1 MIPNS
6 EQIGFGFLVFT
17 SLLAIV
23 NPLSAVPLFLGL
35 TGDYTPGHRRRTLT
49 TAIITGL
56 VLLIVFGMLGT
67 FILKFFGITTEAFRI
82 TGGLLLLG
90 IGADMMQAR
99 KSRAKTTKVEEDE
112 ATTRDQIGVIPLGIP
127 GLVGPGAITTVITLE
142 AQSETAIERG
152 FVYVAIVAVML
163 VSWGVLSI
171 APFLLRR
178 FGRTGLNVMTR
189 IMGLLVMVIGVQFI
203 INGVST
209 VASQILGRG

>member
-1 MIPNS
+1 MLPSS

-35 TGDYTPGHRRRTLT
+35 TGDYEPAHRRRTLT

-56 VLLIVFGMLGT
+56 VLMVVFGLLGT

-82 TGGLLLLG
+82 AGGLLLLG

-99 KSRAKTTKVEEDE
+99 KSRVKTTRVEEDE
-112 ATTRDQIGVIPLGIP
+112 ATTREQIGVIPLGIP

-142 AQSETAIERG
+142 AQSETLTERVL
-152 FVYVAIVAVML
+152 VYVAIVLVMAVA
-163 VSWGVLSI
+163 WGVLSA
-171 APFLLRR
+171 APFVLRR
-178 FGRTGLNVMTR
+178 FGQTGMNVMTR

-203 INGVST
+203 INGVSA
-209 VASQILGRG
+209 VVIAILQRQ

>member
-1 MIPNS
+1 MFPSS

-35 TGDYTPGHRRRTLT
+35 TGDYTPEHRRHTLT

-56 VLLIVFGMLGT
+56 VLLVVFGLLGT
-67 FILKFFGITTEAFRI
+67 FILKFFGITTDAFRI
-82 TGGLLLLG
+82 TGGLLLIG
-90 IGADMMQAR
+90 IGADMMQAK
-99 KSRAKTTKVEEDE
+99 KSRVRTTKVEEEE
-112 ATTRDQIGVIPLGIP
+112 ASTRDQIGVIPLGIP

-142 AQSETAIERG
+142 AQSETLTERVL
-152 FVYVAIVAVML
+152 VYGAIVGVMAVT
-163 VSWGVLSI
+163 WGVLSV
-171 APFLLRR
+171 APFMLRR

-203 INGVST
+203 INGVSA
-209 VASQILGRG
+209 VAVDLLSRT